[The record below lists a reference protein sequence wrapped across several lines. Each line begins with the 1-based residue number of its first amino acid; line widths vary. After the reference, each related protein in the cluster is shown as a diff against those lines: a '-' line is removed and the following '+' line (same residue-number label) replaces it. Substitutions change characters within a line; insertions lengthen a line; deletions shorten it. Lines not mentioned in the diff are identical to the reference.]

1 MRKVIF
7 LWPATALAVSCVL
20 SACGK
25 PPGGPPPAA
34 GTPIVG
40 VISLQ
45 MQPVAI
51 STELPG
57 RTVPYQIADVRPQ
70 VNGIIKT
77 RDFREGSDVR
87 AGQVLYQ
94 INPATYKAAY
104 DSSVAALGKAEANLQ
119 STRLKAERYKEL
131 VGIN

>member
-1 MRKVIF
+1 MR
-7 LWPATALAVSCVL
+7 LALLLSLESLMIISCLL

-25 PPGGPPPAA
+25 PPMGPPPAA
-34 GTPIVG
+34 GTPVVG
-40 VISLQ
+40 VVTVQ
-45 MQPVAI
+45 KRPVAL

-57 RTVPYQIADVRPQ
+57 RTVPYLIADVRPQ
-70 VNGIIKT
+70 VNGIIKA
-77 RDFREGSDVR
+77 RNFREGSDVK

-119 STRLKAERYKEL
+119 STRLKAERY
-131 VGIN
+131 